1 MTTTKE
7 ISIDDAMTQLSRL
20 HEWMPAGRETVLG
33 PHMLALVD
41 WVDLRVVEFALKAG
55 ASELPVPRLI
65 AHSVLERAGYFE
77 SFPASIVEE
86 SEGGCMP
93 PATCYHCYAKLA
105 ATSLREPVL
114 LTCIARCR
122 RNESEEESGRL
133 QTFTM
138 REIVFI
144 GSAGWV
150 RKQRQEW
157 TDRILAFAQTL
168 HLVVQLDAAT
178 DSFFAGGEARGRKL
192 LQQIKGLKI
201 ELRAQMDAKETPLAI
216 SSFNLHETFFSRC
229 FDFQLADG
237 IEAHSGCVA
246 FGLERW
252 ALALALTLGPD
263 KAFSLVE
270 QVQR

>member
-93 PATCYHCYAKLA
+93 PATCYHCYPNLA
-105 ATSLREPVL
+105 ATSLRQPVL
-114 LTCIARCR
+114 LPCIARSRPTESKEQSR
-122 RNESEEESGRL
+122 RLPTLPLPQMVSNPPSPFAHT
-133 QTFTM
+133 QTTAPN
-138 REIVFI
+138 
-144 GSAGWV
+144 SP
-150 RKQRQEW
+150 
-157 TDRILAFAQTL
+157 T
-168 HLVVQLDAAT
+168 
-178 DSFFAGGEARGRKL
+178 
-192 LQQIKGLKI
+192 
-201 ELRAQMDAKETPLAI
+201 
-216 SSFNLHETFFSRC
+216 
-229 FDFQLADG
+229 
-237 IEAHSGCVA
+237 
-246 FGLERW
+246 
-252 ALALALTLGPD
+252 
-263 KAFSLVE
+263 
-270 QVQR
+270 